1 LNKDNVLV
9 DATGNALLCDFGLSR
24 IRHECT
30 RTHTIIRE
38 GGRPRF
44 LAPELSDGPEE
55 FRTSAASDIFSLSMT
70 FLNVWTRELPFKECR
85 DQKAGAKIRDG
96 ERPERPLIGIG
107 LPPAMEQEFWVLV
120 VKMWAHVA
128 GDRPSSEDVQ
138 KRLETIFNPVL
149 EQRKA
154 AVMGLP
160 NTRVRSIQA

>member
-1 LNKDNVLV
+1 MI
-9 DATGNALLCDFGLSR
+9 DASGNALLCDFGLSR

-30 RTHTIIRE
+30 RTHTTIRE
-38 GGRPRF
+38 GGRVRF

-55 FRTSAASDIFSLSMT
+55 FRTSASSDIFSLSMT
-70 FLNVWTRELPFKECR
+70 FFNVWARELPFKECR

-96 ERPERPLIGIG
+96 QRPERPAIGIG

-128 GDRPSSEDVQ
+128 GERPSSEYVQ
-138 KRLETIFNPVL
+138 LRLETIFDLVL

-154 AVMGLP
+154 AVMGLTD
-160 NTRVRSIQA
+160 TRVRLIQS